1 MRRSSALQPSRGT
14 VWPPEVREHVAE
26 HQRVCLGPLAG
37 MPGECRGAAE
47 LDHVRASGG
56 LGMKSAS
63 VAVNAA
69 RLCNWHHWLKGQR
82 GRTYRPRLLDV
93 IAFLHSEC
101 AQCQRESIETYGV
114 PLGGS

>member
-69 RLCNWHHWLKGQR
+69 WLCNWHHWLKGQR
-82 GRTYRPRLLDV
+82 GGRTGRACWTSSPSCTASARSASASPSNDT
-93 IAFLHSEC
+93 AC
-101 AQCQRESIETYGV
+101 R
-114 PLGGS
+114 